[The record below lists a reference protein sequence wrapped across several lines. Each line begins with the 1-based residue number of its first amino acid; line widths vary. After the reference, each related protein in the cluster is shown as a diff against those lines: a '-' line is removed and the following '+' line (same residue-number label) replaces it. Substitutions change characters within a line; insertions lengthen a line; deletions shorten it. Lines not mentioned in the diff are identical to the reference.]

1 MRARLMSSIGVVAV
15 LAAATALTGCSSA
28 SSGSSDGNTVTWWE
42 PNWDTAVGKTL
53 VADFEAKNPGI
64 TVNMVETTA
73 DTLAN
78 KVSVAL
84 NSGTTPDVITEL
96 ASRTQ
101 QYIQKDQLLNLDSL
115 YTADMPKTDF
125 LPGTLTDVSTGDAA
139 FGVPYRWDNV
149 SLIYNKDLFDAA
161 GITEPPTTVDE
172 MKADAIKLT
181 SGDVSGMGWQL
192 GNTDNAVLRF
202 FGLAAS
208 TSSDPATNVDGVG
221 KLTESSTEQALDII
235 AGSVKDGWASQSSL
249 ESDSTGVRQLF
260 LNKQIAMYIGGVYDL
275 IELQSKG
282 MNVGTAL
289 APGFGGPSN
298 TAANGWVYIVP
309 KASKNQTAAQK
320 FVSYLS
326 TPEAMTALTLTF
338 PARIS
343 AGDDPKFHTELAEP
357 FYDQLENH
365 SVPAPY
371 DPSWGKLQPTLF
383 AQIQAVA
390 IGQSSSADAAKTIQ
404 EASDA
409 ASGQ

>member
-1 MRARLMSSIGVVAV
+1 MRKRLVTSIGVIAV
-15 LAAATALTGCSSA
+15 LAATGVLTGCSSS

-42 PNWDTAVGKTL
+42 PNWDTAEAKTL
-53 VADFEAKNPGI
+53 VADFESKNPGI
-64 TVNMVETTA
+64 TVKMVETTS

-101 QYIQKDQLLNLDSL
+101 QYIQKDQLANLDSL
-115 YTADMPKTDF
+115 YDANMPKSDF

-161 GITEPPTTVDE
+161 GITTPPTTLDE

-192 GNTDNAVLRF
+192 GNNDNAVLRF

-208 TSSDPATNVDGVG
+208 TPTDPATNVDGVA
-221 KLTESSTEQALDII
+221 KLTTSSSQQALDII
-235 AGSVKDGWASQSSL
+235 SGSVKDGWASQSSM

-260 LNKQIAMYIGGVYDL
+260 ENKQIAMYFGGVYDL

-282 MNVGTAL
+282 LNVGTAL

-309 KASKNQTAAQK
+309 KASKNQTAAEK
-320 FVSYLS
+320 LVTYLT
-326 TPEAMTALTLTF
+326 TPAAMSALTLTF

-343 AGDDPKFHTELAEP
+343 AGTDPKFHTALAEP
-357 FYDQLENH
+357 FYDQLLKY

-371 DPSWGKLQPTLF
+371 DPSWGKLEPTLF

-390 IGQSSSADAAKTIQ
+390 IGQASSADAAKTIQ
-404 EASDA
+404 DASVA